1 MLSFSYNFLPS
12 LPLPSRQDDGK
23 TPMDMAKTQE
33 IKDLLAAAAGSLSSS
48 SSSLPAMSVGDFCS
62 AAEHGDLA
70 KVQLAVETHKLDPNC
85 TDGRGR
91 TPLHK
96 ASWEGHMAV
105 VRYLVE
111 TAKADVAAKS
121 NYGWSPLHF
130 AAENGQV
137 AVVQYLVETAKAD
150 VNAKNVSA
158 AGGAL
163 TFHDASLINPFSLF
177 AFRTKARRPLTWP
190 RRGKSRTCC

>member
-1 MLSFSYNFLPS
+1 
-12 LPLPSRQDDGK
+12 
-23 TPMDMAKTQE
+23 
-33 IKDLLAAAAGSLSSS
+33 
-48 SSSLPAMSVGDFCS
+48 
-62 AAEHGDLA
+62 
-70 KVQLAVETHKLDPNC
+70 
-85 TDGRGR
+85 
-91 TPLHK
+91 
-96 ASWEGHMAV
+96 MAV

-111 TAKADVAAKS
+111 TAKADVAARS

-158 AGGAL
+158 AEGVL
-163 TFHDASLINPFSLF
+163 TFHDASLINSFSLF
-177 AFRTKARRPLTWP
+177 AFRTKARRQSTWP